1 METAGLADRQA
12 AKPAMLR
19 LLNERDEAHETR
31 IVHFVTLE
39 RELGRPVVSYFTS
52 FRFPVSIE
60 DSNADFLQGILQ
72 GLNLARGFAPF
83 ISGRP

>member
-1 METAGLADRQA
+1 METERPPDRLAV
-12 AKPAMLR
+12 KPAMLR
-19 LLNERDEAHETR
+19 LLNEQDQAHETR
-31 IVHFVTLE
+31 VEHFVELE
-39 RELGRPVVSYFTS
+39 KALGRPVVSYFTS